1 MSSDSNLTTLMNLR
15 RYQRRLLFGGGLLS
29 TVIALLI
36 LGIGVRSGINGH
48 VEAQRRAFALA
59 HSLVSEH
66 GDSLLVAPAR
76 ISGLSGAAMIVD
88 ASGHVLKEAG
98 ECCGNG
104 LTPTRDILQIVA
116 AVDDER
122 QRDWHEQGM
131 FFVSQALDD
140 RRVLVFA
147 YAGGN
152 IAAAASADVLV
163 DLMLTLPTLGMM
175 WLLLISL
182 KLRVFRPLLEWS
194 RRVYEGEKLSRTLI
208 DTAPVGLGLISLDT
222 GRALLRSPGMAQIAA
237 RLAPGEQALPDACIA
252 LHKAY
257 VARGDVS
264 WRQGTFNE
272 DLQFDTHDRIG
283 LELSVSMVRAR
294 YQGKNV
300 LVTAFSDVT
309 AKNRVEQQLRKARQ
323 ASDRAN
329 AAKSAFLAAMSHE
342 IRTPLNAILGNL
354 ELLSHSTLDAA
365 QRDRLRTIRTASDG
379 LLAIVSDVLDFSKIE
394 AGELRLES
402 IDFDVLDVAA
412 QALRMFMPTA
422 RGKGLTLVGQLGE
435 TVTLPMRGDPTRL
448 GQIINNLL
456 SNAVK
461 FTSAGRVALRV
472 TVDAPQGALLMEVE
486 DTGIG
491 MSAEQQA
498 RLFRAFSQAD
508 PTINRR
514 FGGTGLGLA
523 LCSRL
528 AQAMGGALSVNS
540 EPGRG
545 SRFEL
550 RIPLAGAIAQ
560 PAALPTPL
568 PAVSAV
574 DVPATAAA
582 AQQATPGAGEPATLA
597 PHFDGE
603 RVAVLAASA
612 SWRAYVGRCLRAWGL
627 RVQTFAH
634 PAALTPAAMD
644 EFAAVVL
651 WGERH
656 GWQVEDEN
664 RLVEEAPWV
673 IDCGEDGPAEPVVMG
688 RVLSASM
695 IGLKGLASGLAH
707 ALLGAPLD
715 APDLRRP
722 VLARRLN
729 VLIAEDNPVN
739 RRLFEEQL
747 RLLGCEPTSVDDGV
761 QALECLE
768 RAAFDVL
775 LTDLAMPQMDGFA
788 LAAAARA
795 RWPEMPVVAASAHMT
810 PEERVRCQQ
819 AGVAQVLGKPLPLGE
834 LADALSNVTGVRS
847 WRLDVTKDGYL
858 GGRAMGEDLKRTFRH
873 ACEASMAELL
883 RGRRAQNAK
892 QLLAELHKLRGML
905 DVFGEPGLSQLA
917 ADAEGR
923 LKAGQ
928 AMGDAQALLD
938 ALQQGLARAAAPA
951 APLPYQAGVTS

>member
-1 MSSDSNLTTLMNLR
+1 MNLR
-15 RYQRRLLFGGGLLS
+15 RYQRRLLFGGGLIS
-29 TVIALLI
+29 TLIALLI
-36 LGIGVRSGINGH
+36 LGMGVRTGINAH
-48 VEAQRRAFALA
+48 VEAQRRAF
-59 HSLVSEH
+59 SLVHAWVQAH
-66 GDSLLVAPAR
+66 GDAVLVDPAR
-76 ISGLSGAAMIVD
+76 ITGLAGAAMIVD
-88 ASGHVLKEAG
+88 DNGNIIREAG
-98 ECCGNG
+98 ACCAGG
-104 LTPTRDILQIVA
+104 LTPSREVLQLVA

-122 QRDWHEQGM
+122 PRDWHEQGM

-140 RRVLVFA
+140 KRVLVFA
-147 YAGGN
+147 YAGSS
-152 IAAAASADVLV
+152 IAAAASEDVLV
-163 DLMLTLPTLGMM
+163 DLMLTLPTLAMM

-222 GRALLRSPGMAQIAA
+222 GKALLRSPGMAQIAA
-237 RLAPGEQALPDACIA
+237 RLAPGEDALPKACIE
-252 LHKAY
+252 LHKAH

-272 DLQFDTHDRIG
+272 DLRFDTLDRIG

-300 LVTAFSDVT
+300 LVTALSDVT

-365 QRDRLRTIRTASDG
+365 QRDRLRTIRTSSDG

-402 IDFDVLDVAA
+402 IPFDALDVAA
-412 QALRMFMPTA
+412 QALRMFAPTA

-435 TVTLPMRGDPTRL
+435 SVTLPMQGDPTRL

-461 FTSAGRVALRV
+461 FTDEGKVSL
-472 TVDAPQGALLMEVE
+472 TLSVDADQSLLVLEVD

-528 AQAMGGALSVNS
+528 AQAMGGALAVHSQ
-540 EPGRG
+540 PGHG
-545 SRFEL
+545 SRFTL
-550 RIPLAGAIAQ
+550 RIPLGVTAEGAL
-560 PAALPTPL
+560 AA
-568 PAVSAV
+568 SA
-574 DVPATAAA
+574 PR
-582 AQQATPGAGEPATLA
+582 
-597 PHFDGE
+597 FNGE
-603 RVAVLAASA
+603 RVAVLASTAA
-612 SWRAYVGRCLRAWGL
+612 WRAYVGRCLRAWGL
-627 RVQTFAH
+627 RVQTYAH
-634 PAALTPAAMD
+634 PAALTPQACD
-644 EFAAVVL
+644 EFAAVIL

-656 GWQVEDEN
+656 GWLAEDEN
-664 RLVEEAPWV
+664 RLVEDAPWV

-707 ALLGAPLD
+707 ALQGVPLAAPE
-715 APDLRRP
+715 LRRP

-747 RLLGCEPTSVDDGV
+747 RVLGCEPTSVENGV

-775 LTDLAMPQMDGFA
+775 LTDLAMPEMDGFA
-788 LAAAARA
+788 LAAIARA
-795 RWPEMPVVAASAHMT
+795 RWPAMPVVAASAHMT
-810 PEERVRCQQ
+810 PQERARCEQ
-819 AGVAQVLGKPLPLGE
+819 AGITQVLGKPLLLGE
-834 LADALSNVTGVRS
+834 LADALSSVSGVRA
-847 WRLDVTKDGYL
+847 WRLEAEKGGYL
-858 GGRAMGEDLKRTFRH
+858 GGRAMGEDLKRTFRQ
-873 ACEASMAELL
+873 ACESALAELD
-883 RGRRAQNAK
+883 RGRLAEDTA

-905 DVFGEPGLSQLA
+905 DVFGEQGLSRLA
-917 ADAEGR
+917 AQAESS
-923 LKAGQ
+923 LKAGR
-928 AMGDAQALLD
+928 ALADVAAGLQALQD
-938 ALQQGLARAAAPA
+938 GLARAASAEVSV
-951 APLPYQAGVTS
+951 LAGTRSHKRGVPS